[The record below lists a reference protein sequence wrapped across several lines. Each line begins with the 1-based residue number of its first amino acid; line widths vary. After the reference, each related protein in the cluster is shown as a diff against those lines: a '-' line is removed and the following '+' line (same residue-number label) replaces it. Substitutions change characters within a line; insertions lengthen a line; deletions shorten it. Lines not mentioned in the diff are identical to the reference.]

1 MTDDTILITP
11 TICGRA
17 EVELAHQQMRQHRAC
32 RIERCAWKWAAFYT
46 LVRHGRIT
54 PQALSP
60 RERAHRRGIAFPAE
74 TIEYC
79 LPIGTPG
86 LHTFQQVL
94 DGLTQL
100 AVPATRSDQG
110 WRAVTDHGH
119 VAGGA

>member
-1 MTDDTILITP
+1 MTDDTILTPP

-32 RIERCAWKWAAFYT
+32 RIERCAWKWAAYYT
-46 LVRHGRIT
+46 LVRHGRIV

-74 TIEYC
+74 TIERC
-79 LPIGTPG
+79 LPIGMPG
-86 LHTFQQVL
+86 LQTFQQVL

-100 AVPATRSDQG
+100 ALPPTHPCQDRG
-110 WRAVTDHGH
+110 R
-119 VAGGA
+119 